1 MEREGF
7 GPLNKLKC
15 KKVISRTNMIWKSMP
30 EVEEVK
36 RGKGNAGE
44 QSQDFISQT

>member
-1 MEREGF
+1 
-7 GPLNKLKC
+7 
-15 KKVISRTNMIWKSMP
+15 MIWKSMP

-44 QSQDFISQT
+44 QSQDFISQTCQNAKNTN